1 MVDFK
6 KDELVIRVKT
16 MAVIEDWQDLV
27 NDLVD
32 LMYNEDV
39 GLRGER
45 SHIPVLNLLKEL
57 QPEYKDAKKWQTNYC

>member
-45 SHIPVLNLLKEL
+45 SHIPVLNLLK
-57 QPEYKDAKKWQTNYC
+57 

>member
-1 MVDFK
+1 MVDFQ
-6 KDELVIRVKT
+6 KDDLVIRVKT
-16 MAVIEDWQDLV
+16 TAVIEDLQDLV

-57 QPEYKDAKKWQTNYC
+57 QPEYKDAMRMQA

>member
-6 KDELVIRVKT
+6 KDELEIRVKT

-45 SHIPVLNLLKEL
+45 SHILVLNLLKEL
-57 QPEYKDAKKWQTNYC
+57 QPEYKDAKRMQI

>member
-1 MVDFK
+1 M
-6 KDELVIRVKT
+6 
-16 MAVIEDWQDLV
+16 IEDWQDLV

-57 QPEYKDAKKWQTNYC
+57 QPEYKDAKRMQI

>member
-16 MAVIEDWQDLV
+16 TAVIEDWQDLV

-39 GLRGER
+39 GLRGEK

-57 QPEYKDAKKWQTNYC
+57 QPEYKDAMRMQVK

>member
-32 LMYNEDV
+32 LMNNEDV

-57 QPEYKDAKKWQTNYC
+57 QPEYKDAKRMQI